1 MGSLYQR
8 RAFLSRNVNW
18 NGLPTRVTNLW
29 AWGMRKDS
37 WWEELMSW
45 DGTEI
50 YHLPETICLH
60 FQYAYFFMKNSNSSV
75 NIQRDS
81 MYLSPQLVFLFKN
94 NEARTGKSRD
104 TACRPEVEEKM
115 SWKWLLM
122 GTGFPF
128 GVMEIFW
135 RVVMVCTTLWM
146 YKMPE
151 VHLKWSKWW
160 IAQYTYFTTIKN
172 KS

>member
-94 NEARTGKSRD
+94 NEARTGKSKERMQGWGGGED
-104 TACRPEVEEKM
+104 E
-115 SWKWLLM
+115 
-122 GTGFPF
+122 
-128 GVMEIFW
+128 W
-135 RVVMVCTTLWM
+135 RVTANGDRVSFWGDGDILESVMVCTTLWM
-146 YKMPE
+146 YK
-151 VHLKWSKWW
+151 W
-160 IAQYTYFTTIKN
+160 N
-172 KS
+172 